1 MMKRIDSIFLAGCF
15 LGALAYGHPT
25 RAAEHEKTY
34 FIARTNLPRWMIFV
48 QNVGT
53 KQVEEIRSDYISGN
67 SYIAVKLSPGTY
79 KLIKYGQYDNQ
90 VVLPKA
96 NVQITVFDGCTNY
109 YGRLDLF
116 EDGSVLPGKAVVSS
130 DGALDVRQLRNLGI
144 RIKSLF
150 TGKPLCVSGERDD
163 FRFEWDAIKK
173 YIEQ

>member
-1 MMKRIDSIFLAGCF
+1 MKRIDCVFLAGCL
-15 LGALAYGHPT
+15 LGASVHGQPA

-34 FIARTNLPRWMIFV
+34 FIARTNVPTWMIHV

-53 KQVEEIRSDYISGN
+53 KQVEEIDSEYISGD

-79 KLIKYGQYDNQ
+79 KLIQYGQYDNQ

-96 NVQITVFDGCTNY
+96 NVQLTVFDGCTNY

-130 DGALDVRQLRNLGI
+130 DGTLDVRALRNLGV
-144 RIKSLF
+144 RIKALF
-150 TGKPLCVSGERDD
+150 VGKPLCVSGERDD
-163 FRFEWDAIKK
+163 FRFEWDAIRK
-173 YIEQ
+173 YIEK